1 MSDWSWRDSSSRA
14 ELLQLKRRQRVT
26 RRARR
31 LLSAYTQLQKEAT
44 MLALLKAQRLTAEKH
59 KAMEAMAHVAAWCKD
74 NT

>member
-1 MSDWSWRDSSSRA
+1 M
-14 ELLQLKRRQRVT
+14 T